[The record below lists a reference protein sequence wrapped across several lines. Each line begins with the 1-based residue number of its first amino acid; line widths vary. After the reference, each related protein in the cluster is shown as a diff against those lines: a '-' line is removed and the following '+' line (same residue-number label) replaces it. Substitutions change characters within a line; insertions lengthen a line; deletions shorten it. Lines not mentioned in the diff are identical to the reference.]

1 LEIFD
6 SYRQGIDPNDH
17 QWREKYLWF
26 NLTHVCRKW
35 RAVMLASSSRLD
47 LGITVGPKKPGGIKT
62 VLSSHLPIIFDFKLM
77 YGELTGSVLWRMR
90 AVLRHHH
97 DRVRDITFEGTAN
110 DFDEFFKVTKCAFP
124 VLESLS
130 LQFKYCGNVVPDEF
144 LGGPDLSELHLRRLT
159 LCDFS
164 FASISRLLSSG
175 TFLTDLYLSTSMDT
189 AVSSSA
195 VMSLLA
201 CLQGMPCLRSL
212 RLFIL
217 PDIPDSRSRP
227 STLED
232 IVPLSKLK
240 KFRYDGPS
248 PLLNALVAGLSAPS
262 LRDVCF
268 SFRDDLCPPIV
279 HLPRFIDEIE
289 EHYHAVEVDFLQWDF
304 RLLLLTQSEYIWRRK
319 PCFEQGFELYIDLRY
334 HRVSI
339 MRMSGA
345 LSTRLTTIEELKLT
359 IASVVWVDGI
369 LWRRFYQQFPSVK
382 ALRTEGANNAYWI
395 ARTLHQGHGE
405 PGDLSFLPALEEI
418 DLGRGSLTDE
428 SEWESQ
434 LACFEP
440 FVSARQ
446 QAGRPVRVFFS
457 P

>member
-1 LEIFD
+1 M
-6 SYRQGIDPNDH
+6 
-17 QWREKYLWF
+17 
-26 NLTHVCRKW
+26 LT
-35 RAVMLASSSRLD
+35 SSSRLD
-47 LGITVGPKKPGGIKT
+47 LGITVGPKKPGGIKK
-62 VLSSHLPIIFDFKLM
+62 VLSSHWPIIFDYRLI

-90 AVLRHHH
+90 AALRHHH
-97 DRVRDITFEGTAN
+97 DRVRDITFEGSAD
-110 DFDEFFKVTKCAFP
+110 DFDEFFKVTKCTFP

-130 LQFKYCGNVVPDEF
+130 LRIKYCGNVVPDTF
-144 LGGPDLSELHLRRLT
+144 LGGPDLSYLHLRRLT
-159 LCDFS
+159 LHDFS
-164 FASISRLLSSG
+164 FASISRFLSSG
-175 TFLTDLYLSTSMDT
+175 TFLTDLCLSTRMDT

-195 VMSLLA
+195 AASLLA
-201 CLQGMPCLRSL
+201 CLQGMPCLRKL
-212 RLFIL
+212 HLFIL
-217 PDIPDSRSRP
+217 RDIPDSRSQP
-227 STLED
+227 STPED

-240 KFRYDGPS
+240 IFRYNGPS
-248 PLLNALVAGLSAPS
+248 LLLNALVAGLSAPS
-262 LRDVCF
+262 LRDVWFNFC
-268 SFRDDLCPPIV
+268 DDLCPPFV
-279 HLPRFIDEIE
+279 HLPRFIDNIE
-289 EHYHAVEVDFLQWDF
+289 EHHHAVEADFLQWGF
-304 RLLLLTQSEYIWRRK
+304 RLLLLTQSEYIMRRK
-319 PCFEQGFELYIDLRY
+319 PCFELFIDLRY

-339 MRMSGA
+339 MRMNGA
-345 LSTRLTTIEELKLT
+345 LSTRLATIEELRLT
-359 IASVVWVDGI
+359 IASVVWVDDI

-428 SEWESQ
+428 SEQESQ